1 MLNYKNE
8 NFYEL
13 IMLLILYLITNLIY
27 LSSLDINI
35 ISNIGKNIYSLLD
48 IIDKKLINKSKVK
61 NNDDNDN
68 LVKIGLLTN
77 EIPPV
82 VHGGVATWI
91 LNFLDMFKDC
101 EDQNIKIIP
110 IFLAYEEKH
119 RVHLVE
125 NKYQNIRIINEP
137 KDIKKVFTDIDIC
150 VNNLWVALE
159 SIKQIKK
166 EFPKIQML
174 TVCHS
179 LIQMEH
185 ITNLGSQ
192 YTRNFEDQESTFLH
206 SDKVICISKAEEEF
220 YNSFGL
226 ISK

>member
-1 MLNYKNE
+1 
-8 NFYEL
+8 
-13 IMLLILYLITNLIY
+13 
-27 LSSLDINI
+27 
-35 ISNIGKNIYSLLD
+35 
-48 IIDKKLINKSKVK
+48 
-61 NNDDNDN
+61 
-68 LVKIGLLTN
+68 
-77 EIPPV
+77 
-82 VHGGVATWI
+82 
-91 LNFLDMFKDC
+91 MFKDC

-220 YNSFGL
+220 YNSFGYNKL
-226 ISK
+226 SESCVIYNSYVPKFDNVKLKHDYSNNNISNW